1 MEYTYR
7 GKDYPKYL
15 NLSHQEVFTTL
26 SKDPLDI
33 TRREFDHIQDIP
45 LEELTADEESLIM
58 WELGRQW
65 GKNTEQ
71 LQSDTS
77 VNPFIIRNTLITLLT
92 SFDESSFDVVLEIL
106 RQTEDIISF
115 NLPDYNGF
123 TYILPMLSKIFE
135 CEPDLLAEFMLE
147 EGISVRGKQ
156 IVAELLS
163 MIGSDSESCCE
174 SYDDNYKKKV
184 HKKLVAIFRQV
195 LETYISDY
203 AKGRICDKQVVSH
216 TVKSAVNAGLTELSK
231 QLRIVYDKNM
241 VDQQICGDLNTTLS
255 FMTDLGSSEVNY
267 IETDPCQLMF
277 LPTGMVWAGNGSIVL
292 ED

>member
-1 MEYTYR
+1 MKYTYK
-7 GKDYPKYL
+7 GKNYPKNL
-15 NLSHQEVFTTL
+15 NLHHQEVFTTL

-65 GKNTEQ
+65 GKNAEQ
-71 LQSDTS
+71 LKRDTS

-92 SFDESSFDVVLEIL
+92 SFDESSFDAVLEIL

-123 TYILPMLSKIFE
+123 TYIMPMLSKIFE
-135 CEPDLLAEFMLE
+135 CKPDLLVEFMLE
-147 EGISVRGKQ
+147 EGISHQGKQ

-163 MIGSDSESCCE
+163 RIGSDSESCCE

-195 LETYISDY
+195 LEAYISNYSKD
-203 AKGRICDKQVVSH
+203 RICDKQLVSH
-216 TVKSAVNAGLTELSK
+216 TVKAIVNAGLTELSE
-231 QLRIVYDKNM
+231 QLQTVYAKNM
-241 VDQQICGDLNTTLS
+241 VDQQICGDLNTALS
-255 FMTDLGSSEVNY
+255 FMTDFGSSEVSY

-277 LPTGMVWAGNGSIVL
+277 LPTCLVWTGNGRIAWR
-292 ED
+292 D